1 LAIPIATRINM
12 QHADQNPPLPFLSSA
27 DKVISMHEAAAMSG
41 VSASTLKRRARAG
54 ELKVLKLSPRRV
66 GIRLSDFHRWLD
78 ACAA

>member
-1 LAIPIATRINM
+1 MLTSTAQDPAYE
-12 QHADQNPPLPFLSSA
+12 PSA
-27 DKVISMHEAAAMSG
+27 DKVISIYQAAELSG

-78 ACAA
+78 GCAA

>member
-1 LAIPIATRINM
+1 MLHHLTNSTSFEPG
-12 QHADQNPPLPFLSSA
+12 A
-27 DKVISMHEAAAMSG
+27 DKVISIDQAAALVG

-66 GIRLSDFHRWLD
+66 GIRLRDLTSWLD